1 MVFIIESNSIMKR
14 TIKLRE
20 SEMISLI
27 KKVINE
33 SYDPNKLYSR
43 NYVVFRLKQGPRE
56 LKRFIKDL
64 PHIDCVDGSGNPH
77 TCTKIPEV
85 IHVFLQGMY

>member
-1 MVFIIESNSIMKR
+1 MKK

-20 SEMISLI
+20 SEIISLI
-27 KKVINE
+27 KQVLNE
-33 SYDPNKLYSR
+33 QYDSEKLYSR
-43 NYVVFRLKQGPRE
+43 NYVVFKLRQGPRE

-64 PHIDCVDGSGNPH
+64 PHIDCVDGNGNPH

-85 IHVFLQGMY
+85 VYVLLQGRY

>member
-1 MVFIIESNSIMKR
+1 MKR

-20 SEMISLI
+20 SEMVSLI
-27 KKVINE
+27 KQVLNE
-33 SYDPNKLYSR
+33 QYDPEKLYSR

-56 LKRFIKDL
+56 LKQFIKDL

-77 TCTKIPEV
+77 TCTKVPEV
-85 IHVFLQGMY
+85 VYVFLQGMY

>member
-1 MVFIIESNSIMKR
+1 MKR

-20 SEMISLI
+20 SEMVSLI
-27 KKVINE
+27 KQVLSEEYNPE
-33 SYDPNKLYSR
+33 KLYSR
-43 NYVVFRLKQGPRE
+43 NYVVFKLRQGPRE

-77 TCTKIPEV
+77 TCTKVPEV
-85 IHVFLQGMY
+85 VHVFLQGMY

>member
-1 MVFIIESNSIMKR
+1 MKR

-20 SEMISLI
+20 SEMVSLI
-27 KKVINE
+27 KQILNE
-33 SYDPNKLYSR
+33 QYDPEKLYSR
-43 NYVVFRLKQGPRE
+43 NYVVFKLKQGPRE

-77 TCTKIPEV
+77 TCTKVPEV
-85 IHVFLQGMY
+85 VHVFLQGRY

>member
-1 MVFIIESNSIMKR
+1 MIFIIESNFYNEK

-20 SEMISLI
+20 SEMVSLI
-27 KKVINE
+27 KQVLNE
-33 SYDPNKLYSR
+33 QYDPEKLYSR
-43 NYVVFRLKQGPRE
+43 NYVVFKLRQGPRE

-77 TCTKIPEV
+77 TCTKVPEV
-85 IHVFLQGMY
+85 VHVFLQGMY

>member
-1 MVFIIESNSIMKR
+1 MKKTIRLTESDMV
-14 TIKLRE
+14 
-20 SEMISLI
+20 SLI
-27 KKVINE
+27 KKILTEDYNPE
-33 SYDPNKLYSR
+33 KLYNR

-56 LKRFIKDL
+56 LKKFIKEL

-85 IHVFLQGMY
+85 VYVYLQGRY

>member
-1 MVFIIESNSIMKR
+1 MKR

-20 SEMISLI
+20 SEMVSLI
-27 KKVINE
+27 KQVLSEEYNPE
-33 SYDPNKLYSR
+33 KLYSR
-43 NYVVFRLKQGPRE
+43 NYVVFKLKQGPRE

-77 TCTKIPEV
+77 TCTKGPEV
-85 IHVFLQGMY
+85 VHVFLQGRY

>member
-1 MVFIIESNSIMKR
+1 MKR

-20 SEMISLI
+20 SEMVSLI
-27 KKVINE
+27 KQVLSEEYNPE
-33 SYDPNKLYSR
+33 KLYSR
-43 NYVVFRLKQGPRE
+43 NYVVFKLRQGPRE

-64 PHIDCVDGSGNPH
+64 PHIDCVDGNGNPH

-85 IHVFLQGMY
+85 VYVFLQGRY